1 MKYKGMEVTE
11 ANGADYPL
19 SSTPKKMLVWYDGA
33 ITPIVAD
40 VLGYYNGYWLA
51 ADDADKGVVSYG
63 HAAEI
68 PQAEEKL
75 LTNREISRWLAQ
87 GNGEWCATEGDKA
100 NRANIGWWY
109 EKGYED
115 EAVTNILIR
124 KLSDS
129 EWHRPTREYAF
140 GEEVAE

>member
-1 MKYKGMEVTE
+1 MKYKGMKVTK

-19 SSTPKKMLVWYDGA
+19 SPTPKKMLVWDDDTKPA
-33 ITPIVAD
+33 ERR
-40 VLGYYNGYWLA
+40 VLGYYNGKWISETVPES
-51 ADDADKGVVSYG
+51 GVLEWDN
-63 HAAEI
+63 AAEI
-68 PQAEEKL
+68 PQVEEKL
-75 LTNREISRWLAQ
+75 LTNREISSWLAQ

-100 NRANIGWWY
+100 NRASIGWWY

-140 GEEVAE
+140 GKEDA